1 MLREDELNSDYKKMC
16 LDELQKLTEKSD
28 ENLVK
33 RVHDIRTR
41 LLDTIYSAD
50 ENHSND
56 DADMERVV
64 VVFNLIEDYAEKF
77 SLMGNEPDQDGFTR
91 EISPLIENLRHKF
104 GMEPK

>member
-1 MLREDELNSDYKKMC
+1 MEDKLNSNYKRMC

-33 RVHDIRTR
+33 RVHHIRNS

-50 ENHSND
+50 KNHSND
-56 DADMERVV
+56 DEDMEKVV
-64 VVFNLIEDYAEKF
+64 VVFNMIEDYADEF
-77 SLMGNEPDQDGFTR
+77 SQMGNDPDFDGFVR

-104 GMEPK
+104 KM